1 MDLESKEYVAIKVI
15 KNRIAFTR
23 QGIIEV
29 KILDIINRTQQ
40 QNQHIVGDSPLVKM
54 KDYFV
59 FRNHLVIVFEL
70 LSVSLYDVLV

>member
-1 MDLESKEYVAIKVI
+1 
-15 KNRIAFTR
+15 
-23 QGIIEV
+23 
-29 KILDIINRTQQ
+29 
-40 QNQHIVGDSPLVKM
+40 VGDSPLVKM